1 MSSLTVHRL
10 KWQKVWDKS
19 QWSDMSA
26 LEREPKSER
35 CESAINHK
43 GTATAIIA
51 FTMLWHYLAFIYMG
65 EKGLQVVRGIKIEET
80 PQPSPYI

>member
-19 QWSDMSA
+19 QWFDMSA
-26 LEREPKSER
+26 LERESRSER
-35 CESAINHK
+35 CESAINHE
-43 GTATAIIA
+43 GRATEIIA
-51 FTMLWHYLAFIYMG
+51 FTMLWHYLPFIYMG
-65 EKGLQVVRGIKIEET
+65 EKGLPVVRGMKIVET